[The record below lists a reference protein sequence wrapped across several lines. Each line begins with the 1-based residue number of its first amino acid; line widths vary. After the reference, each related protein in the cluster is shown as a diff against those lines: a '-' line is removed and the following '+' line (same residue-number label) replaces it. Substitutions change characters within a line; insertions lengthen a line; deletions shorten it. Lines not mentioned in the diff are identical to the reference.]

1 MGKMIYLRPIGTV
14 NTVEIDESDM
24 LHELQRLVGGYIETV
39 PVPDTPDLIGI
50 VNESGLINGMAIN
63 PLASTYLGQPIFG
76 PVVIARHGFNEDGEP
91 DILCFPDEVSR
102 LFNDEEM
109 EL

>member
-1 MGKMIYLRPIGTV
+1 MGKMIYLRPIGSV
-14 NTVEIDESDM
+14 NSVEIDESDM

-39 PVPDTPDLIGI
+39 PIPDNSDLIGI

-63 PLASTYLGQPIFG
+63 PLASAYLGQPIFG
-76 PVVIARHGFNEDGEP
+76 PVVIARHGINDDGEP
-91 DILCFPDEVSR
+91 DILCFPDDELVVI
-102 LFNDEEM
+102 NDEEM